1 VPGYL
6 AEPSNDARWCHLWF
20 DHPVGVVARLHAL
33 WLAWQA
39 LTAPASCGYS
49 GPSTWHR
56 GHLDPCMRELRAP
69 NGPFKGC
76 VKGEHQV
83 DHRLPGLVPSAWRQP
98 QD

>member
-33 WLAWQA
+33 WLAWQE

-83 DHRLPGLVPSAWRQP
+83 DHRLHGLVPSAWRQP